1 MSSSRRKTGEEK
13 KELLRF
19 LRKPKFRSPSLVIGW
34 DVDAARLGEKVTDYL
49 NIKLGGQPFCEIEPM
64 DFFSL
69 AGVMI
74 ENDLVQFPESTF
86 YACPDSDLV
95 VFKSTPPSHEWYK
108 FLDLIIYV
116 AQEYCHVK
124 ELYTVGGMVALGAH
138 TAPRQ
143 AWATMGTPEIKNT
156 LSSYGLT
163 REVTFETPPGGR
175 PTLNSFTL
183 WTAKKRG
190 IPGANVWVPV
200 PFYLVTLDDPRA
212 QKKALEFLNHRLELE
227 LDLKELNEEIRRQDE
242 KIARMRSSDPDID
255 KSIGK
260 LESNIALSDRENQEL
275 VRKVEDFLR
284 VTGD

>member
-1 MSSSRRKTGEEK
+1 MSSSRRKTGEK

-19 LRKPKFRSPSLVIGW
+19 LSKPRFRTPSLVIGW
-34 DVDAARLGEKVTDYL
+34 DVDAAWLGTKVTDYL
-49 NIKLGGQPFCEIEPM
+49 NRKLGGQPFCEIEPL

-69 AGVMI
+69 AGVTI

-86 YACPDSDLV
+86 YACPDKDLV
-95 VFKSTPPSHEWYK
+95 VFRSSPPSYEWYR
-108 FLDLIIYV
+108 FLNLVMDV
-116 AQEYCHVK
+116 AHDYCHVK

-143 AWATMGTPEIKNT
+143 AWATMGSPEIKNA

-163 REVTFETPPGGR
+163 REITFETPPGGR

-183 WTAKKRG
+183 WNAKRRG
-190 IPGANVWVPV
+190 IPGANVWVPI

-212 QKKALEFLNHRLELE
+212 QKKVLEFLNHRLELQLDFEE
-227 LDLKELNEEIRRQDE
+227 LDEEIRRQDE
-242 KIARMRSSDPDID
+242 NIARMRDSDPDID
-255 KSIGK
+255 NSIGK
-260 LESNIALSDRENQEL
+260 LEGNITLSERESQEL

-284 VTGD
+284 TTRD